1 MMINHIVIPYVVM
14 LVEIPDVGVI
24 LSVLGSFVIGLVVVV
39 IYNIIKPRLSMESK
53 STKILTDRLQ
63 YYENLLIDM
72 KIRLDSLELIKENDE
87 PTPVLISRPK
97 EHKTQ
102 QVAMET
108 KEEKQKERMQNMNFG
123 SATDYVL
130 RLITEK
136 PLTSRDIQITIG
148 RTREHTSRMM
158 KKLFEEGLVE
168 RNMQTKPFTYK
179 ITDKGLARV
188 GLVKTVPAQ

>member
-1 MMINHIVIPYVVM
+1 MINHIVIPYVVM

-97 EHKTQ
+97 EHRTQ

-108 KEEKQKERMQNMNFG
+108 KEEKRKERMQNMNFG

>member
-1 MMINHIVIPYVVM
+1 MINHIAISYVVM

-108 KEEKQKERMQNMNFG
+108 KEEKRKERMQNMNFG

>member
-1 MMINHIVIPYVVM
+1 MINHIVISYVVM

-97 EHKTQ
+97 EHRTQ

-108 KEEKQKERMQNMNFG
+108 KEEKRKERMQNMNFG

>member
-97 EHKTQ
+97 EHRTQ

-108 KEEKQKERMQNMNFG
+108 KEEKRKERMQNMNFG